1 MLNQLCDKHN
11 SAETTMGIMGLK
23 LGGSKKEYN
32 QGWNISKI
40 RIWGGYLGIEYIFR
54 TYILPSYIQNSLRE
68 IEIQREIDRER
79 EGEDREI

>member
-32 QGWNISKI
+32 QG
-40 RIWGGYLGIEYIFR
+40 
-54 TYILPSYIQNSLRE
+54 
-68 IEIQREIDRER
+68 
-79 EGEDREI
+79 